1 MTMKQYLPKYTTKA
15 QKMTHGE
22 YQARNGQ
29 DVLAWMDPDEA
40 GYLVEITL
48 PSGVS
53 TVWHWKKYFETFYQE
68 ATPSAIDNKEHN
80 NENVD

>member
-15 QKMTHGE
+15 QAMTFGE
-22 YQARNGQ
+22 YQARNGHAGLSWI
-29 DVLAWMDPDEA
+29 DADEA

-53 TVWHWKKYFETFYQE
+53 TVWHWKKYFEAFYQE
-68 ATPSAIDNKEHN
+68 ATATAKQQHGE
-80 NENVD
+80 